1 MMKPSAACNRTTN
14 RSGCNAALRKRG
26 SLLIR
31 LDKEMT
37 WLAPHDGSPGHPAV
51 SRCRDAAMPRCR
63 DAAIQFCLTIE
74 VLFKLQLRQTGG
86 MVASLLQLAGLD
98 WPVPDCSTRC
108 RRQNTLAVRIP
119 YRRAVAFTSGDDG
132 DSPVLPGLPAQIPE
146 GEQSGTMTADEA
158 CDTRRDHTAIIERE
172 AMAIIPV
179 RKNGHPWKEDCP
191 AARARNETL
200 RATRHRGRAFCK
212 RWTGYLPAAGSKRR

>member
-14 RSGCNAALRKRG
+14 WSGCNAALRKRG

-37 WLAPHDGSPGHPAV
+37 WLAPHDGSPGRPAA
-51 SRCRDAAMPRCR
+51 SSY
-63 DAAIQFCLTIE
+63 AAIQFCLTIK
-74 VLFKLQLRQTGG
+74 VLFELPLRQTGG
-86 MVASLLQLAGLD
+86 MVASLLQPAGLD

-108 RRQNTLAVRIP
+108 RRQKTLAVRIP

-179 RKNGHPWKEDCP
+179 RKNGRPWKEDCR

-200 RATRHRGRAFCK
+200 RVTRHRGRAFCK